1 MSESTQP
8 DLQWG
13 PLEQKPR
20 GRGRV
25 WLIVGLSVV
34 GIIAVGLLVF
44 FLLPR
49 DEVPTPDDS
58 LTPSPT
64 TTAPP
69 TRTPAPTPTATPDPP
84 VQTEAPPVPDPSVE
98 TFRAQVG
105 PRLQDAARGLDLV
118 RSAQGE
124 DALPVVDTLQQ
135 DLQNIADT
143 PPPSSVAAEWE
154 GALQVYSAD
163 LTALRS
169 AIEAGE
175 DRAAAVDSAARSLVA
190 LGDLIGL

>member
-1 MSESTQP
+1 MSESSQP

-20 GRGRV
+20 GRGRL

-34 GIIAVGLLVF
+34 GIIAAGLLLF

-49 DEVPTPDDS
+49 DEVPTPDGS
-58 LTPSPT
+58 PTPSTSATPT
-64 TTAPP
+64 P
-69 TRTPAPTPTATPDPP
+69 TPTPTPTATATPEPP

-118 RSAQGE
+118 RSAQGQ
-124 DALPVVDTLQQ
+124 DALPIVDTLQQ
-135 DLQNIADT
+135 DLQNVADT
-143 PPPSSVAAEWE
+143 PPPSSVATDWE
-154 GALQVYSAD
+154 GALQAYSAD

-169 AIEAGE
+169 AIETDG
-175 DRAAAVDSAARSLVA
+175 DRADAVDSAARSLGA